1 MCAWLLLSCEGGTL
15 GPFKAQ
21 RQVEVPLWFALSLK
35 RRRKCIVQPP
45 AWLDAGSLADCLEE
59 DRNTAPTATEPVCD
73 KGAGHR
79 ACWLLPAGATLAL
92 A

>member
-45 AWLDAGSLADCLEE
+45 AWLDAGSLADWLEE
-59 DRNTAPTATEPVCD
+59 DRNEQVCD